1 VSVHLPPP
9 GDAYDPNNEAQAR
22 RAIELADQ
30 DNRKTTQDVEIS
42 KQRLI
47 LTSPDGTRWNIKVS
61 NAGTISATSL

>member
-1 VSVHLPPP
+1 VHLPPP
-9 GDAYDPNNEAQAR
+9 SPAYDANNEAQAR

-47 LTSPDGTRWNIKVS
+47 LTSPDGTRWNITVS